1 MTIQAL
7 PLLLITEQS
16 IEYVESESSL
26 SDALFYLSKE
36 QKRRSMYIQNSGE
49 AFNLASSQRTDVNLD
64 KLTTKLQQQLAQDGH
79 CCIAKL
85 SFTSLQDL
93 YDFACEIYR
102 QD

>member
-1 MTIQAL
+1 MTIKAF
-7 PLLLITEQS
+7 PLLLITEHG
-16 IEYVESESSL
+16 IEYIESKSSL
-26 SDALFYLSKE
+26 SNVLFYFSEE
-36 QKRRSMYIQNSGE
+36 QKRESMYIQNNGE
-49 AFNLASSQRTDVNLD
+49 AFNLASNQRIEVNLD

-102 QD
+102 QV

>member
-7 PLLLITEQS
+7 PLLLITEHG
-16 IEYVESESSL
+16 IEYIENESSL
-26 SDALFYLSKE
+26 SNALFYFSEE
-36 QKRRSMYIQNSGE
+36 QKRKSMYIQNSGE
-49 AFNLASSQRTDVNLD
+49 AFNLASNQRIDVSLD

-93 YDFACEIYR
+93 YSFACEIYR
-102 QD
+102 QA